1 MIEEDIEMGRV
12 KALIPVLK
20 QLQEESQL
28 PRPEGPV
35 RVRTRTDRRGFLA

>member
-20 QLQEESQL
+20 QLQEENDKH
-28 PRPEGPV
+28 E
-35 RVRTRTDRRGFLA
+35 D